1 MILGIFIVCLSVII
15 QNFYAFCLFL
25 QIENC
30 YNRFGFKNVLRV
42 GTYKVAPDGRE
53 IEEKNTARRAQI
65 LGLRYLDTRTLM
77 RKPLYEGLIPKEV
90 MRENLLTPIVASPE
104 SLTVAIT
111 TTTPTDI
118 LDELRQLHN
127 ERRLRY
133 VLVSNSALQEYL
145 NLYDPPQKTIYQ
157 DIELSQTFQ
166 PDVIAEMSRAL
177 NHVKAEDM
185 LAYVVDQAF
194 RLKASD
200 IHCENGLEKVS
211 IRMRIHGLLHP
222 VIELSKEQYRILVGA
237 VATAADI
244 STSARDAQS
253 GHIGRTHVMDDGREV
268 VMNLR
273 VETIPAINGMD
284 IVMRFFS
291 FDEERL
297 QLANLGFNEQQ
308 LAIVNDII
316 KYPKGLV
323 LIVGPT
329 GSGKTTTLYSLI
341 RELRNPQC
349 KIITLED
356 PVEYQLKGITQ
367 IPIDSQKGASF
378 AKGLRTVLRLD
389 PDVVML
395 GEIRDEDT
403 IQTSLQAALT
413 GHLVMSTYHANSTSL
428 ALFTIMR
435 IIDENPLF
443 LSAIRLIQAQRLV
456 RRLDDETKQAYDPSK
471 PEVAQIEKVLQTID
485 PKRRPRPD
493 KNFKLYRPA
502 SSEAN
507 PFGYSGRIAIRELL
521 VLDDEMRAF
530 LMDKKGSLNPGELED
545 YLRQNNKLMTMLQE
559 GILRVIAG
567 ETTLEEIYKAGA

>member
-1 MILGIFIVCLSVII
+1 MAS
-15 QNFYAFCLFL
+15 
-25 QIENC
+25 
-30 YNRFGFKNVLRV
+30 
-42 GTYKVAPDGRE
+42 DGRD
-53 IEEKNTARRAQI
+53 IEERNTARRAQI
-65 LGLRYLDTRTLM
+65 LGFRYLDTRTLV
-77 RKPLYEGLIPKEV
+77 RKPLYENLIPKEI
-90 MRENLLTPIVASPE
+90 MRENHLTPIVASPE

-111 TTTPTDI
+111 TTTPPDI
-118 LDELRQLHN
+118 LNDLRQFHN

-133 VLVSNSALQEYL
+133 VLISNAALREYL
-145 NLYDPPQKTIYQ
+145 ELYDPPQQTVYQ

-166 PDVIAEMSRAL
+166 SDTITEMSRAL
-177 NHVKAEDM
+177 DHVKAEDM
-185 LAYVVDQAF
+185 LAYIVDQAF

-200 IHCENGLEKVS
+200 IHCENAKEKIS
-211 IRMRIHGLLHP
+211 IRMRIHGVLYP
-222 VIELSKEQYRILVGA
+222 VIELTKEQYRILVGA
-237 VATAADI
+237 IATAANI
-244 STSARDAQS
+244 STSARDAQT

-291 FDEERL
+291 FDEDRL
-297 QLANLGFNEQQ
+297 QLANLGFNEKQF
-308 LAIVNDII
+308 AIVNDII

-341 RELRNPQC
+341 RELRSPQC

-389 PDVVML
+389 PDVIML

-403 IQTSLQAALT
+403 IHTALQAALT

-428 ALFTIMR
+428 ALYTIMR

-456 RRLDDETKQAYDPSK
+456 RRLDDKTKQPYNPSK
-471 PEVAQIEKVLQTID
+471 LEMAQIEKVLQTID
-485 PKRRPRPD
+485 PKRRPRLD

-502 SSEAN
+502 SSEEN
-507 PFGYSGRIAIRELL
+507 PFGYDGRVAIRELL
-521 VLDDEMRAF
+521 VLDDEMRSF
-530 LMDKKGSLNPGELED
+530 LMDKKGSLNPSELED
-545 YLRQNNKLMTMLQE
+545 YLRQDSKLMTILQE
-559 GILRVIAG
+559 GVLRVIAG
-567 ETTLEEIYKAGA
+567 ETTLEEIYKVGA